1 MSQLH
6 VAVIGT
12 GFWGRNQ
19 ARVLSQLS
27 QTKLVCVCDVNPSAA
42 SSVGSQF
49 NVEYTSDVDDV
60 LSRSDIDAVT
70 VCTPT
75 ITHRD
80 VATRVL
86 MSGKHVMVEKPMTNT
101 VTEAQELLSL
111 AQERKLRIMPGHIE
125 RFNPAVTHLKSLVD
139 RGQLGK
145 VILLLARRVGRW
157 PERIG
162 DVGVVRDTAIHD
174 IDLARYFF
182 GEEVSAVYAQI
193 GTMRHTKEDYAE
205 IMLQF
210 AGGGTAFIDANWLT
224 PRKTRT
230 LVVTGSE
237 ATAQLDYIT
246 QQLSIE
252 NSTRTTIQNI
262 ERKEP
267 LAAELAHFAESIR
280 SNRPFSVSA
289 MDGLKAVEICEAVLK
304 SGEAGRT
311 LTLSANSA
319 LRSSSAATRF
329 SASGTPSAII
339 LAARARAASIFSS
352 SSANDDSAKYAK
364 ATTLS
369 GRISTTPP

>member
-1 MSQLH
+1 MNQLR

-19 ARVLSQLS
+19 ARVFSQLA
-27 QTKLVCVCDVNPSAA
+27 QTKLMCVCDVNPAAA
-42 SSVGSQF
+42 SAVGSQF
-49 NVEYTSDVDDV
+49 KVECTNDVDDV
-60 LSRSDIDAVT
+60 LSRTDIDAVT

-75 ITHRD
+75 TTHRD

-86 MSGKHVMVEKPMTNT
+86 MAGKHVLVEKPMTNT
-101 VTEAQELLSL
+101 VTEAKELLSL
-111 AQERKLRIMPGHIE
+111 AREKNLRVMPGHIE
-125 RFNPAVTHLKSLVD
+125 RFNPAVTHLKSSID
-139 RGQLGK
+139 RGLLGK

-174 IDLARYFF
+174 IDLARYVF
-182 GEEVSAVYAQI
+182 GDEVSAVYAQI

-246 QQLSIE
+246 QQVSVENSAGAVIQSIE
-252 NSTRTTIQNI
+252 KR
-262 ERKEP
+262 EP
-267 LAAELAHFAESIR
+267 LAAELTHFAESIL
-280 SNRPFSVSA
+280 SNRPFAVNA
-289 MDGLKAVEICEAVLK
+289 IDGLRAVEICEAVLK
-304 SGEAGRT
+304 SGKAG
-311 LTLSANSA
+311 
-319 LRSSSAATRF
+319 
-329 SASGTPSAII
+329 
-339 LAARARAASIFSS
+339 
-352 SSANDDSAKYAK
+352 
-364 ATTLS
+364 TTLS
-369 GRISTTPP
+369 LGAHSVN

>member
-1 MSQLH
+1 M
-6 VAVIGT
+6 
-12 GFWGRNQ
+12 
-19 ARVLSQLS
+19 
-27 QTKLVCVCDVNPSAA
+27 CVCDVNPSAA
-42 SSVGSQF
+42 SAVGSQF
-49 NVEYTSDVDDV
+49 KVEYTSDVDDV

-75 ITHRD
+75 TTHRD

-86 MSGKHVMVEKPMTNT
+86 MAGKHVLLEKPMTNT
-101 VTEAQELLSL
+101 VSEAKELLSL
-111 AQERKLRIMPGHIE
+111 ARERNLRIMPGHIE
-125 RFNPAVTHLKSLVD
+125 RFNPAVTHLKSLIA
-139 RGQLGK
+139 GGSLGK

-174 IDLARYFF
+174 IDLARYIF
-182 GEEVSAVYAQI
+182 GDEVSAVYAQI

-246 QQLSIE
+246 QQVSVE
-252 NSTRTTIQNI
+252 NSARTVIQNI

-267 LAAELAHFAESIR
+267 LTAELAHFAESIL
-280 SNRPFSVSA
+280 SNRPFSVNA
-289 MDGLKAVEICEAVLK
+289 IDGLRAVEICEAVLK
-304 SGEAGRT
+304 SGKAGTT
-311 LTLSANSA
+311 LTLGSNS
-319 LRSSSAATRF
+319 LT
-329 SASGTPSAII
+329 
-339 LAARARAASIFSS
+339 
-352 SSANDDSAKYAK
+352 
-364 ATTLS
+364 
-369 GRISTTPP
+369 

>member
-1 MSQLH
+1 MNQLH

-19 ARVLSQLS
+19 ARVFSQLA
-27 QTKLVCVCDVNPSAA
+27 QTKLMCVCDVNPSAA
-42 SSVGSQF
+42 SAVGSQF

-75 ITHRD
+75 TTHRD

-86 MSGKHVMVEKPMTNT
+86 MAGKHLLVEKPMTNT
-101 VTEAQELLSL
+101 VTEAKELLSL
-111 AQERKLRIMPGHIE
+111 AREKKLRIMPGHIE
-125 RFNPAVTHLKSLVD
+125 RFNPAVTHLKSLID
-139 RGQLGK
+139 EGSLGK

-174 IDLARYFF
+174 IDLARYIF
-182 GEEVSAVYAQI
+182 GDEVSAVYAQI

-210 AGGGTAFIDANWLT
+210 AAGGTAFIDANWLT

-246 QQLSIE
+246 QQVSIE
-252 NSTRTTIQNI
+252 NSARTLIQNI

-267 LAAELAHFAESIR
+267 LTAELAHFAESIL
-280 SNRPFSVSA
+280 SSRPFSVNA
-289 MDGLKAVEICEAVLK
+289 IDGLRAVEICEAVLK
-304 SGEAGRT
+304 SGKAGTT
-311 LTLSANSA
+311 LTLGANS
-319 LRSSSAATRF
+319 L
-329 SASGTPSAII
+329 I
-339 LAARARAASIFSS
+339 
-352 SSANDDSAKYAK
+352 
-364 ATTLS
+364 
-369 GRISTTPP
+369 